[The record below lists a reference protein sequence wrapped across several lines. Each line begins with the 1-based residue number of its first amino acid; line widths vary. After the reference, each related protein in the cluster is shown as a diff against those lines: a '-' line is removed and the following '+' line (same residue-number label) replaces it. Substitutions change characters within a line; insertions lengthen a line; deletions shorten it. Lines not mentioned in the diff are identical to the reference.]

1 MVSERM
7 GRVVGGVVD
16 FLEGVIFG
24 RICFCNSLDMSGMI
38 NTSVDFSFFI
48 YIYYYDHND
57 SNIDIHHKWI
67 SYPKQKT
74 FKGGGGYTKY
84 TKYTQFSISRH
95 NYQSQDPPLRQ
106 PLPSLSISL
115 KHAIPTYH
123 DKPSQSFLMKIR

>member
-1 MVSERM
+1 MVRERM

-74 FKGGGGYTKY
+74 FKGGGDTRN
-84 TKYTQFSISRH
+84 TRNTL
-95 NYQSQDPPLRQ
+95 NL
-106 PLPSLSISL
+106 
-115 KHAIPTYH
+115 AYH
-123 DKPSQSFLMKIR
+123 DITTNLKTPPYDNPFHPSQSLSSTPYLPITTNPLNPF